1 MMARNGDV
9 EGGKK
14 IAQHALYCNIASI
27 ICAVI
32 GYITLFVVL
41 ILLGTLIP
49 VFLLPQLIPVVRT
62 N

>member
-14 IAQHALYCNIASI
+14 KAQHALYCNIASI
-27 ICAVI
+27 VCAVI
-32 GYITLFVVL
+32 GYIALFVVV
-41 ILLGTLIP
+41 LLSALIP